1 MNFELPF
8 IPQRPLKPRE
18 SGLTMVID
26 KGLCLNGA
34 ASLVLAGS
42 DYIDFVKIGFG
53 TALIAPNLEEKLKI
67 YRDANVIPYFGGTLF
82 ELFVIRNCFDDY
94 RRFIDKY
101 KLEYAE
107 ISDGSLIMPHADKLS
122 YIERLAKDVI
132 VISEVGSKMDS
143 VVYSDEEW
151 TQMMKAELE
160 AGSWKVIAEARESGT
175 AGIFNNDGSANT
187 SLINAISKEIDMSKV
202 IWEAPQKD
210 QQVMFIN
217 LIGENVNLGN
227 ISTAETV
234 ALEALRLG
242 LRGDTFYNFLPK
254 ELAEKKEFK
263 S

>member
-1 MNFELPF
+1 MNFDLPF
-8 IPQRPLKPRE
+8 LPQRPAKPRD

-26 KGLCLNGA
+26 KGLCINGA
-34 ASLVLAGS
+34 TGLVLAGS
-42 DYIDFVKIGFG
+42 EFIDFVKIGFG
-53 TALIAPNLEEKLKI
+53 TALIAPNLEAKLKI
-67 YRDANVIPYFGGTLF
+67 YRDANIIPYFGGTLF

-107 ISDGSLIMPHADKLS
+107 VSDGSLTMPHDDKLR
-122 YIERLAKDVI
+122 YIEKLAKEVT
-132 VISEVGSKMDS
+132 VISEVGSKMDD
-143 VVYSDEEW
+143 VIYTDAEW
-151 TQMMKAELE
+151 TKMMKAELE

-175 AGIFNNDGSANT
+175 AGVFNNDGSANT
-187 SLINAISKEIDMSKV
+187 SLINAISKEIDMTKV

-217 LIGENVNLGN
+217 LVGENVNLGN
-227 ISTAETV
+227 ISTGEII